1 MEHLLYYLLRASVS
15 MALFYGFYKLFIAK
29 NTFHAINRFLLI
41 AIALLATILPLF
53 RFNLI
58 PDWNRVTLVENIQWD
73 ISSIPVLEIS
83 VMTAPQPM
91 LPWRELLMVILI
103 TGFLFAFVRY
113 LIGLVQIIGIIRNTR
128 KEKLTDN
135 TTLCLTDKDIAPFSW
150 MNYVVLPD
158 RDLLKENQAI
168 IQHEQ
173 AHIHLRHSFD
183 MIFLDLFTSV
193 FWFNPFSWL
202 LRREIQSVHEYQ
214 ADVQV
219 LNEGIEIKQYQ
230 LLLIRKSVGEQKF
243 ALANN
248 FRHRDLHKRIAM
260 MMKNKNDNQMKW
272 SYTAILP
279 VLLLV
284 MVALSVP
291 RLNAGIPEKAT
302 EDYIVTTLKE
312 GESIVLP
319 EEFVDLSND
328 SLELE
333 KVRIVTKEDSI
344 SQSGKVREQADTTHA
359 QGIKIEHKKMEDV
372 KVIRYGSMKGKE
384 PISAMSVQGVG
395 SHPLYILDGKEVESL
410 SDIDPNLIEAIEV
423 LKNSYATEKYGERGN
438 DGVIFITT
446 KKGVKAAFVLDG
458 EEPLLILD
466 GEIQDAA
473 FDLNSVS
480 PDDIDSISV
489 LKGQS
494 ALEFYGEK
502 GKNGVIVITRK
513 KATN

>member
-1 MEHLLYYLLRASVS
+1 MEHLLYYLLHASVS

-41 AIALLATILPLF
+41 EIALLATILPLF

-58 PDWNRVTLVENIQWD
+58 PDFNRGPLTQNIQWD

-202 LRREIQSVHEYQ
+202 LRRELQSVHEYQ
-214 ADVQV
+214 ADVLV
-219 LNEGIEIKQYQ
+219 LNEGIE
-230 LLLIRKSVGEQKF
+230 
-243 ALANN
+243 
-248 FRHRDLHKRIAM
+248 
-260 MMKNKNDNQMKW
+260 
-272 SYTAILP
+272 
-279 VLLLV
+279 
-284 MVALSVP
+284 
-291 RLNAGIPEKAT
+291 
-302 EDYIVTTLKE
+302 
-312 GESIVLP
+312 
-319 EEFVDLSND
+319 
-328 SLELE
+328 
-333 KVRIVTKEDSI
+333 
-344 SQSGKVREQADTTHA
+344 
-359 QGIKIEHKKMEDV
+359 
-372 KVIRYGSMKGKE
+372 
-384 PISAMSVQGVG
+384 
-395 SHPLYILDGKEVESL
+395 
-410 SDIDPNLIEAIEV
+410 
-423 LKNSYATEKYGERGN
+423 
-438 DGVIFITT
+438 
-446 KKGVKAAFVLDG
+446 
-458 EEPLLILD
+458 
-466 GEIQDAA
+466 
-473 FDLNSVS
+473 
-480 PDDIDSISV
+480 
-489 LKGQS
+489 
-494 ALEFYGEK
+494 
-502 GKNGVIVITRK
+502 
-513 KATN
+513 